1 MSRVVAAAAVVLVM
15 GCGRQEADVDS
26 GGNEVSAQ
34 SAPLG
39 WSEFLS
45 RIHQLPDQD
54 LFIVNGDTTVEGW
67 KNLRAFYEVAV
78 LGNSKLII
86 DTNGGVDSKWTDAQ
100 KLNLS
105 YCVSTAFGS
114 RHAAVVTAMADS
126 AAAWSAATAVKF
138 VYTSAQDGNCNTANN
153 SVLFDV
159 RPVNVN
165 GQYIARSFFP
175 GDSRSA
181 RSVEID
187 NSAFTSS
194 GNPTLTGV
202 LRHELGHTLGF
213 RHEHTRP
220 EAGACFED
228 NSWRV
233 LTTYDSASVMH
244 YPQCN
249 GTGDWSLV
257 LTARDVAGAK
267 LVYGEPTGGNPTPT
281 PPPPSGTA
289 KTQTFSG
296 SAATGQWVA
305 LAPFS
310 VKGGTTFSVVLSGT
324 GDPDLYVRVGS
335 APTAT
340 RFTCRPYLDG
350 PNETCSVTIPSNSS
364 KAYVAINGYAAATY
378 SATVSWT
385 AP

>member
-1 MSRVVAAAAVVLVM
+1 MLRVLSAATAVLVIA
-15 GCGRQEADVDS
+15 GCGGQDATITTGAD
-26 GGNEVSAQ
+26 EVVGSSAGLTWTQ
-34 SAPLG
+34 
-39 WSEFLS
+39 FLS
-45 RIHQLPDQD
+45 KIHQVPDED
-54 LFIVNGDTTVEGW
+54 IFVVNGDSTIEGW
-67 KNLRAFYEVAV
+67 KNLHDFYELAV
-78 LGNSKLII
+78 LGTNKLII
-86 DTNGGVDSKWTDAQ
+86 DNNGGIDSKWSDSQ
-100 KLNLS
+100 KLNLT
-105 YCVSTAFGS
+105 YCVSNSFST
-114 RHAAVVTAMADS
+114 RKAAVVTAMADA
-126 AAAWSAATAVKF
+126 AAAWQAATNVKY
-138 VYTSAQDGNCNTANN
+138 VYDSSQDGSCTTSNN
-153 SVLFDV
+153 AVLFDV

-165 GQYIARSFFP
+165 GRYIARSFFP
-175 GDSRSA
+175 GESRSA

-220 EAGACFED
+220 EAGTCFED
-228 NSWRV
+228 NNWRV

-257 LTARDVAGAK
+257 LTARDISGAKQIYGDPAGA
-267 LVYGEPTGGNPTPT
+267 GGGAGSGTPT
-281 PPPPSGTA
+281 SQTYTGSVA
-289 KTQTFSG
+289 K
-296 SAATGQWVA
+296 GQWATLPVFA
-305 LAPFS
+305 
-310 VKGGTTFSVVLSGT
+310 VKGGTTFTAVMSGS

-350 PNETCSVTIPSNSS
+350 PNEQCSVTIPASSS
-364 KAYVAINGYAAATY
+364 KAYVYVNGYAAATF
-378 SATVSWT
+378 SVAVTFT